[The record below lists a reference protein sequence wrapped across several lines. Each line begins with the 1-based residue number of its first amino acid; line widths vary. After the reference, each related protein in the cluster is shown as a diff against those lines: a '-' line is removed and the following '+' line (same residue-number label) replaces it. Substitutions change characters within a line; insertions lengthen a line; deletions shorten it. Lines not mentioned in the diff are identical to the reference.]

1 MTDVVYPIVT
11 IALSVA
17 LGYMAGY
24 IHRLRGDNETFLLM
38 LRQMVAQGGDE
49 EEDGE

>member
-17 LGYMAGY
+17 LGYMAGLNY
-24 IHRLRGDNETFLLM
+24 RMRSDNDYFLFM
-38 LRQMVAQGGDE
+38 LKQMVAQGHED